1 MQINTMLY
9 LGVIVFLIWLFFP
22 DIKRGFRSPK
32 VDFELSN
39 KQEDYRKIGK
49 FIIDCNKEN
58 DLNTAMQLILI
69 FIKEYPEATVLAADL
84 QKMWETKQSE
94 LLQLN

>member
-1 MQINTMLY
+1 MQVNTILIWG
-9 LGVIVFLIWLFFP
+9 LIIFFIWLFWP
-22 DIKRGFRSPK
+22 EIKRGFRATK
-32 VDFELSN
+32 VDFKLSD
-39 KQEDYRKIGK
+39 KQEDYKKIGK
-49 FIIDCNKEN
+49 FIIDCDKEN